1 MKKSEK
7 ENLKKAF
14 NIPEPE
20 RKEYFVSLYNKKL
33 KKK

>member
-1 MKKSEK
+1 MKKSEIDA
-7 ENLKKAF
+7 LKKAF

-20 RKEYFVSLYNKKL
+20 KKEQFISSYKEKL